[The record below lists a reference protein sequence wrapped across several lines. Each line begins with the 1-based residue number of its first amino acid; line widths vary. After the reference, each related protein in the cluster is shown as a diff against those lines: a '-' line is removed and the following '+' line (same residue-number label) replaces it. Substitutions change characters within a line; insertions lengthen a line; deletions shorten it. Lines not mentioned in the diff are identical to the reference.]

1 MSRGQDRNAADVAL
15 GDGRDHAVFEAEL
28 SGKSLDVRLLGR
40 LLGWLRPH
48 GRDAW
53 GSIALILAASGIAVF
68 APVVVSRVVIDGILM
83 PSSHVDAPRFGM
95 DLVVAWIGERT
106 GTQPLMAACL
116 LYASLIGSWAV
127 LGHFHR
133 VLLARAVLA
142 ALRDLRVDLFSRL
155 ETLPSSFYDK
165 VAVGRV
171 MTRVTNDVEVLF
183 QLLAGLG
190 VIIGELV
197 PFFVALAVMA
207 LIYPPLAGL
216 LLLAVPVVAFAT
228 WLFRRA
234 TRVVYRVIR
243 NSVSALN
250 QNLQENLA
258 GVQVVQLHCR
268 EARNLAR
275 YEEINE
281 RNRGVEA
288 HAVRLETLYG
298 PFVDSLG
305 SAALAVILWFGGLS
319 ALEGALTL
327 GSVVLFAQYV
337 DMLFRPIVA
346 LGEQYNVLYR
356 AMASGERIFQ
366 ALDWDEALREPSQPS
381 ALPDR
386 LRGSL
391 EFSGLTFGYGTGDP
405 VLREVDLQVAPGETV
420 AIVGPTGSGKTT
432 LIRLLCRFYD
442 LSHGSILID
451 GHDVR
456 DLKARDVRRRIGVVL
471 QDFHIFSGTVAENIT
486 LGDPTISR
494 ERIEEAARLVEADRF
509 IRTLPRGY
517 DTPLSERGQNL
528 SHGQRQ
534 LLAFARVLA
543 ADPEILVLDEATAS
557 IDTETELAI
566 QSALRK
572 VTQRR
577 TSILIAHRLQT
588 IREADRIVVLHH
600 GTIRE
605 VGTHDELIGHRG
617 LYYTL
622 HELQFQDDAA

>member
-1 MSRGQDRNAADVAL
+1 MSGSNGRNY
-15 GDGRDHAVFEAEL
+15 AVFDAEL
-28 SGKSLDVRLLGR
+28 SGKSVDIRLLGR

-48 GRDAW
+48 WRDA
-53 GSIALILAASGIAVF
+53 GASIGLVLLASALAVL
-68 APVVVSRVVIDGILM
+68 APVVVSRVVIDGILL
-83 PSSHVDAPRFGM
+83 PSPHADAPRFGM
-95 DLVVAWIGERT
+95 DAVVAWIGAST
-106 GTQPLMAACL
+106 GSTPLMAACL
-116 LYASLIGSWAV
+116 FYASLIVCWAV
-127 LGHFHR
+127 LAHFHR
-133 VLLARAVLA
+133 LLLARAVLA
-142 ALRDLRVDLFSRL
+142 ALRDLRSDLFAHL
-155 ETLPSSFYDK
+155 ETLPSAFYDR

-183 QLLAGLG
+183 QLLAGMG
-190 VIIGELV
+190 VIVGELV
-197 PFFVALAVMA
+197 PFFVALAIMA
-207 LIYPPLAGL
+207 TIHPPLAGL
-216 LLLAVPVVAFAT
+216 LLLALPVVAVAT

-234 TRVVYRVIR
+234 TRVVYRAIR

-258 GVQVVQLHCR
+258 GIQVVQLHGR

-275 YEEINE
+275 YEQINE
-281 RNRGVEA
+281 ENRGVEA
-288 HAVRLETLYG
+288 HAVRLESLYG
-298 PFVDSLG
+298 PFVDSLA
-305 SAALAVILWFGGLS
+305 SIALAVILWYGGLS
-319 ALEGALTL
+319 ALAGALTL

-366 ALDWDEALREPSQPS
+366 ALDWDEALEEPSQPL
-381 ALPDR
+381 ALPAR
-386 LRGSL
+386 LAGEL
-391 EFSGLTFGYGTGDP
+391 EFRGLSFGYGREA
-405 VLREVDLQVAPGETV
+405 VLHDIDLRVSPGETV

-442 LSHGSILID
+442 VSEGAILID
-451 GHDVR
+451 GHDIR
-456 DLKARDVRRRIGVVL
+456 ELTARDVRRRIGVVL
-471 QDFHIFSGTVAENIT
+471 QDFHIFSGTVAENIA

-494 ERIEEAARLVEADRF
+494 ERIEHAATLVEADGFVRD
-509 IRTLPRGY
+509 LARGY
-517 DTPLSERGQNL
+517 DTPLAERGLNL

-572 VTQRR
+572 VTRGR

-600 GTIRE
+600 GAIRE
-605 VGTHDELIGHRG
+605 VGTHLELMEHRG